1 VDDFLTRLTA
11 DPRLN
16 RFFVGQS
23 TDSLKRIRQLAVDQ
37 VCAAAGGPCVY
48 TGRSMKTSHA
58 GLRITEADWQAAGTL
73 LVASLDKFKV
83 PQREKNELLAI
94 VDSLKG
100 DIVEK

>member
-1 VDDFLTRLTA
+1 
-11 DPRLN
+11 
-16 RFFVGQS
+16 
-23 TDSLKRIRQLAVDQ
+23 
-37 VCAAAGGPCVY
+37 
-48 TGRSMKTSHA
+48 MKTSHA
-58 GLRITEADWQAAGTL
+58 GLSITEADWQAAGTL